1 MEKQTALIKADIFW
15 CSNYVKNKQGKYY
28 TVDLCNL
35 SENAVRAL
43 QDLGI
48 EVKHDPVKKPE
59 QGYYVTAK
67 SMNYVIHTF
76 DKDGKELG
84 KWKKTDDGKG
94 TEVVRDEQGNP
105 QYTRISNKSK
115 ALATVSPY
123 RVMYNGKPL
132 IQTQINKLVVTELI
146 EYIPENAVNL
156 ADLEEQA
163 L

>member
-1 MEKQTALIKADIFW
+1 MDKVNKLIKADVFW

-35 SENAVRAL
+35 SEDAVRAL

-48 EVKHDPVKKPE
+48 EVKRDDVKKPD

-67 SMNYVIHTF
+67 SMNYVINTF
-76 DKDGKELG
+76 DKDGNELG
-84 KWKKTDDGKG
+84 EWKKTEDGKG
-94 TEVVRDEQGNP
+94 TEVVRDNQGNP
-105 QYTRISNKSK
+105 KYTRIANKSK
-115 ALATVSPY
+115 AIATVSAY

-132 IQTQINKLVVTELI
+132 IQPQIQKLKITELI
-146 EYIPENAVNL
+146 EYKPESNAL
-156 ADLEEQA
+156 TAEEEEEA

>member
-1 MEKQTALIKADIFW
+1 MEKVNKLIKADVFW

-35 SENAVRAL
+35 SEDAVRAL

-48 EVKHDPVKKPE
+48 EVKRDDVKKPD

-67 SMNYVIHTF
+67 SQKYVINTF

-84 KWKKTDDGKG
+84 QWFKNEDGS
-94 TEVVRDEQGNP
+94 TEVKRDEQGNP
-105 QYTRISNKSK
+105 MYTRIANKSK
-115 ALATVSPY
+115 AIATVSAY

-132 IQTQINKLVVTELI
+132 VQPQINKLKITELI
-146 EYIPENAVNL
+146 EYVPPSNSLTA
-156 ADLEEQA
+156 EEEEEA